1 MSSVGLEFP
10 VRKAERCLTNP

>member
-1 MSSVGLEFP
+1 MSSIGLEFP